1 MTSLQDVVTLPVSGP
16 APKSR
21 LLVVDDD
28 EGMRENLAEL
38 FESLGYE
45 VKTAA
50 SYPAALEI
58 LDASE
63 VDLLLSDY
71 KMPGPTGVELIEEA
85 RRRRPG
91 LRAILMTAFGDSVTE
106 IESLRRGAVA
116 YVNKPFEAD
125 EIVAFVEKV
134 LAMRDG

>member
-1 MTSLQDVVTLPVSGP
+1 MQDVVTLPIPRKVP
-16 APKSR
+16 RSR

-50 SYPAALEI
+50 NTASALEI
-58 LDASE
+58 LDAGD

-71 KMPGPTGVELIEEA
+71 KMPGPSGVELIEEA
-85 RRRRPG
+85 RRRRPR
-91 LRAILMTAFGDSVTE
+91 LRAILMTAFGDSLTE

-134 LAMRDG
+134 LAMREG

>member
-1 MTSLQDVVTLPVSGP
+1 MQDVVTLPIPRKV
-16 APKSR
+16 PKSR

-50 SYPAALEI
+50 NTASALEI
-58 LDASE
+58 LDAGD

-71 KMPGPTGVELIEEA
+71 KMPGPSGVELIEEA
-85 RRRRPG
+85 RRRRPR
-91 LRAILMTAFGDSVTE
+91 LRAILMTAFGDSLTE
-106 IESLRRGAVA
+106 IESLRRGAIA

-134 LAMRDG
+134 LAMREG